1 MRRLYIRLVSIF
13 VSISLIA
20 GVLSLYS
27 INVFAAGEEIASDTL
42 WYSDEASTYSIT
54 TASQLLGL
62 SNLVNAGN
70 SFESKTINIESD
82 IDLQNIEWTPI
93 GSSESTPFKGT
104 VIGLTSS
111 NCNISNLYVYTTN
124 LYAGLFGYTD
134 GASFTNLSVS
144 GAVYSTNTSGSA
156 GSVAGYA
163 INSITVDN
171 CVSNCY
177 VSGAFA
183 GGIVGF
189 CYSLNN
195 SAASY
200 IISNCTNSGV
210 VSGKVSGGILG
221 REDNASSSVTV
232 SVSNCINTGSISS
245 YGTSGTA
252 NGVICAG
259 GIVGFVEYS
268 KENCVLNLLSCLNQ
282 GQVVASE
289 KVGGILGSFF
299 GYFDFSGSVT
309 VQDCNNQGNIISQA
323 VWGGGTGGIVGRIDS
338 DNTYTTG
345 SIFSVSLCNNYGDIS
360 GKMNVGGVI
369 GFYENRNNDTIMS
382 CSNNGSI
389 SCTGNY
395 AGGVI
400 GSFESYAGSLS
411 SLTNYG
417 AVSGKVSTGGIFGSA
432 SVRYDLM
439 NFHNEGTINGESRVG
454 GIFGQIEADG
464 IINMSYLS
472 NTASVSGNGPIGG
485 LIGRNVISN
494 ALVTN
499 LYHSYSSALNVTG
512 TGDVGGLVGSATRI
526 NFSECY
532 CISNVSA
539 INNAGGFAGSAS
551 GSDYSAC
558 YFAGNTQAS
567 TCSGAI
573 IGLDTTQYNT
583 TYTNVY
589 YSSDYNTSVP
599 LGLVGITGLSDSAMT
614 GSDALTGLSGFNAS
628 IWITTPNTNTQWFY
642 PHLSG
647 YMNTPYIFVPY
658 ISNPISDVIVNVEA
672 GESTT
677 LDVISENASSFLW
690 QSSNDNGLTWIDL
703 SSSSDSSLTISPS
716 LSDDGLYYRCIASS
730 ADGRKTSTSA
740 NTILNVE
747 ITPVFTIPNS
757 EITINVIEGED
768 VSLEANASNTV
779 SYSWQ
784 RNDGTGWITVGTNSS
799 TLDLSSISLS
809 ENNTTYRCVATS
821 TTNTVAISNS
831 FNIYVSRRVVMPSFV
846 NSTDTTITINENS
859 NTVLSVSANNVS
871 NYQWQVNRGNGWT
884 DIYGANSYNYQT
896 ENLVFA
902 DNGIEFRCCVNSSTN
917 DSALSGVFTINVLQ
931 SAAVTPTVVS
941 SASPAPTDTIV
952 VVPGAV
958 NADTSAQEPSQS
970 ASSQDVTS
978 AIISTVS
985 ATGSLGMNC
994 VTFVAIAF
1002 LLLAFVLMNT
1012 VNYRKQNEQ

>member
-1 MRRLYIRLVSIF
+1 MRRFSTRLISILVS
-13 VSISLIA
+13 VALIA

-27 INVFAAGEEIASDTL
+27 NTIYAEGEPITSDTS
-42 WYSDEASTYSIT
+42 WYSDGATTYSIA
-54 TASQLLGL
+54 TAGQLLGL
-62 SNLVNAGN
+62 SELVNAGN
-70 SFESKTINIESD
+70 TFEDKTIAIVAD
-82 IDLQNIEWTPI
+82 IDLQSIAWTPI
-93 GSSESTPFKGT
+93 GASQTTPFMGIVNGAT
-104 VIGLTSS
+104 TEI
-111 NCNISNLYVYTTN
+111 CQISNLNVSSSN
-124 LYAGLFGYTD
+124 KYAGLFGYTV
-134 GASFTNLSVS
+134 GASFAKLSIS
-144 GAVYSTNTSGSA
+144 GVVNSSTGGSSGSI
-156 GSVAGYA
+156 AGYA
-163 INSITVDN
+163 YISISVTN
-171 CVSNCY
+171 CVSNCN
-177 VSGAFA
+177 VSGVNA
-183 GGIVGF
+183 GGIVGCCYDDEDSASSFVF
-189 CYSLNN
+189 CNCVNNGSVYGSTTAGILGIAKCLKGLVDVSFTNCTNTGYIMSNQTSVINKDSN
-195 SAASY
+195 SAGGIIGFIEY
-200 IISNCTNSGV
+200 KLNGCNLNISNCTN
-210 VSGKVSGGILG
+210 
-221 REDNASSSVTV
+221 
-232 SVSNCINTGSISS
+232 
-245 YGTSGTA
+245 
-252 NGVICAG
+252 
-259 GIVGFVEYS
+259 
-268 KENCVLNLLSCLNQ
+268 Q
-282 GQVVASE
+282 GQITASE
-289 KVGGILGSFF
+289 RAGGILGSLYS
-299 GYFDFSGSVT
+299 GYDAFSGNVMI
-309 VQDCNNQGNIISQA
+309 QDCNNQGIILSQA
-323 VWGGGTGGIVGRIDS
+323 TEHSATGGVVGKINSAGSTNNRVFKIIDCENS
-338 DNTYTTG
+338 GN
-345 SIFSVSLCNNYGDIS
+345 VSGVQ
-360 GKMNVGGVI
+360 NVGGII
-369 GFYENRNNDTIMS
+369 GHCYFYSGITIGS
-382 CSNNGSI
+382 CSNSGSI
-389 SCTGNY
+389 SGSII
-395 AGGVI
+395 GV
-400 GSFESYAGSLS
+400 
-411 SLTNYG
+411 
-417 AVSGKVSTGGIFGSA
+417 GGII
-432 SVRYDLM
+432 
-439 NFHNEGTINGESRVG
+439 GTINTSHGTFSELSNSGTVSG
-454 GIFGQIEADG
+454 QDFTSGIFGQVSSSSSSYSYLSNEGSIIGTTSVGG
-464 IINMSYLS
+464 IIGGFSNCMKDAMSYLS
-472 NTASVSGNGPIGG
+472 NTANVSGVGSVGG
-485 LIGRNVISN
+485 LIG
-494 ALVTN
+494 VTSAS
-499 LYHSYSSALNVTG
+499 YDGMDVSYSYSTSQTITG
-512 TGDVGGLVGSATRI
+512 SGNDVGGLIGNAYYVDMSD
-526 NFSECY
+526 CY
-532 CISNVSA
+532 CISNVSGSS
-539 INNAGGFAGSAS
+539 NVGGIVGTAVQVDFSS
-551 GSDYSAC
+551 C
-558 YFAGNTQAS
+558 YFAGNTLAAS
-567 TCSGAI
+567 YCAAIVGNNVSGVSS
-573 IGLDTTQYNT
+573 

-589 YSSDYNTSVP
+589 YSLDYSTTSPV
-599 LGLVGITGLSDSAMT
+599 GLSGIVGLSDSDMT
-614 GSDALTGLSGFNAS
+614 GNSALARLTGFDAS
-628 IWITTPNTNTQWFY
+628 TWVTTPNTNTQWFY

-647 YMNTPYIFVPY
+647 FTNTPYILVPY
-658 ISNPISDVIVNVEA
+658 ISNPIADSIVNVEA
-672 GESTT
+672 GENIT
-677 LDVISENASSFLW
+677 LGITSENASSFLW

-917 DSALSGVFTINVLQ
+917 DSALSGVFTVNVLQ

-1002 LLLAFVLMNT
+1002 LILAFVLMNT